1 MMAPADAAAG
11 GGFKAC
17 LVSSRLGG
25 RGRERERERFLFSL
39 GAASRVWRVDRHGT
53 LFFLNPAHY
62 GFPLSR
68 EAETAEVTTE

>member
-1 MMAPADAAAG
+1 MLLPEG
-11 GGFKAC
+11 VLKPVLSQVG
-17 LVSSRLGG
+17 LVAEGEG
-25 RGRERERERFLFSL
+25 ECERFLFSL

-53 LFFLNPAHY
+53 HFFLNPAHY